1 MHILYR
7 VLNVHIKMLL
17 LTNTDL
23 SEIMAIGRI
32 FSIFFKKTTAL
43 RKEGNEAYIQ
53 AASNNCGKH

>member
-23 SEIMAIGRI
+23 SEIMAIGRHVE
-32 FSIFFKKTTAL
+32 FSQFF
-43 RKEGNEAYIQ
+43 
-53 AASNNCGKH
+53 